1 MRSTFH
7 KQHLSGRRGGRQPFP
22 WNLCRE
28 NLNFLQYSSVSFA
41 QNGFAT
47 ASSSLFPRQ
56 RVSITWSRV
65 ALLQVVRNGIQ
76 ENVNLNYTWE
86 MLPNLNSIIELF
98 LSTRPG
104 YINPRATIPVRQPP
118 PPPPAKLRVQRKA
131 ENKPRMRWDTE
142 ILLIPTRLNYFP
154 LPIPCTVTSHHP

>member
-86 MLPNLNSIIELF
+86 MLPNLNSIIELC

-104 YINPRATIPVRQPP
+104 YINPRATIPVRQ